1 MVTDGAKNPFS
12 LIDKTVLV
20 TGASSGIGKSIAIE
34 CSKMGASMAITGR
47 DSQRLS
53 ETFVELEKYGEHVQL
68 LCDLTKAGEI
78 NTLVDNLPQLD
89 GVVLCAGKGNLK
101 PFLFSDRKFF
111 DDIFNL
117 NFFSPIELLRVL
129 SKKKK
134 LNRNASVVFIVSIAG
149 TKRYTIG
156 NSVYGSS
163 KAALNAMIHYCA
175 QELSNLLIRVNG
187 ICPGMIETPLI
198 HQGSLTEEQKKADMN
213 RHPLKRYGK
222 PEDVA
227 YGAIYLLSDASSW
240 ITGHS
245 LVIDGGIT
253 TL

>member
-1 MVTDGAKNPFS
+1 MAKEISNTPFS
-12 LIDKTVLV
+12 LENRTILV

-34 CSKMGASMAITGR
+34 CSRMGASMAITGR
-47 DSQRLS
+47 DKQRLN
-53 ETFVELEKYGEHVQL
+53 ETFSELEKSSDNIQL
-68 LCDLTKAGEI
+68 LSDLTKEDDIIA
-78 NTLVDNLPQLD
+78 LVENLPQLD

-101 PFLFSDRKFF
+101 PFLFSDRSFF

-117 NFFSPIELLRVL
+117 NFFAPIELLRL
-129 SKKKK
+129 LAKKKK
-134 LNRNASVVFIVSIAG
+134 LKRNASVVFIVSIAG

-198 HQGSLTEEQKKADMN
+198 HQGTLTEEQKKADMN

-227 YGAIYLLSDASSW
+227 YGAIYLLSNASSW
-240 ITGHS
+240 VTGHS